1 MKASAV
7 DVESASS
14 ALKALGHPAR
24 LSILKFIADRCEP
37 GCCAT
42 ERAAVSA
49 MARELGLSQPTVS
62 HHLKEL
68 RHAGLVDVRRAR
80 RGVECRINTSKL
92 RELAQMLQSPLER
105 MEVFVDEVRT

>member
-80 RGVECRINTSKL
+80 INTSKL

-105 MEVFVDEVRT
+105 MEVLVDEART